1 MRFRGVLS
9 VCPFYLFSV
18 DSWICFVSGLVWFR
32 DRQTFIRGRRWA
44 RMNTRTMYV
53 LSFAVYLVFVIALIA
68 TLCFFDL
75 EEDSKLMAMYVLSS
89 GLMVCTLILAVVFM
103 RSNASDRYR
112 ELYMEQDK
120 DWEKKN

>member
-1 MRFRGVLS
+1 
-9 VCPFYLFSV
+9 
-18 DSWICFVSGLVWFR
+18 
-32 DRQTFIRGRRWA
+32 
-44 RMNTRTMYV
+44 MNARTMYV
-53 LSFAVYLVFVIALIA
+53 LSFTVYLVFVIALIA

-112 ELYMEQDK
+112 ELYMDQDK
-120 DWEKKN
+120 DWEKKD

>member
-1 MRFRGVLS
+1 
-9 VCPFYLFSV
+9 
-18 DSWICFVSGLVWFR
+18 
-32 DRQTFIRGRRWA
+32 
-44 RMNTRTMYV
+44 MNTRTMYV

-68 TLCFFDL
+68 TLFFFDL
-75 EEDSKLMAMYVLSS
+75 EEDSRLMAMYVLSS

-120 DWEKKN
+120 DWEKKD